1 MVIVAKVSFPRSQ
14 LNQAVAVYMGL
25 PPVPSGVRLSGPFF
39 RPDSE
44 TVHAVAVY
52 HLESDSQPEILALVR
67 DRYRGFKGIP
77 GFTKDIQEWH
87 EFREMLAAWFN

>member
-1 MVIVAKVSFPRSQ
+1 MVIVAKVSFPRSH
-14 LNQAVAVYMGL
+14 LNQAVSVYMGL
-25 PPVPSGVRLSGPFF
+25 PKLPSGFRLSGPFF

-44 TVHAVAVY
+44 MVHAVTVY
-52 HLESDSQPEILALVR
+52 HLEADSLPEALKLIR
-67 DRYRGFKGIP
+67 DRYRGFRGIP